1 MRCANSRTHARTHSR
16 RLRFCPLVSQ
26 FEWKPYL
33 RRLCLANWLSS
44 LPLFWLGRTTVML
57 VWQVCRTAYS
67 AVFSRSSTLQLG
79 WSLDFDDQI
88 TSLTLWRRLASFHWL
103 RASQRIKF
111 KLAVLVYRALHGTAT
126 SLLDVRPSHRA
137 TVANRS
143 FTTARTLL
151 NTATYVLSSLT
162 LQLMSHD
169 ETNK

>member
-1 MRCANSRTHARTHSR
+1 MQIHARTHSL
-16 RLRFCPLVSQ
+16 RLRCCPLVSQ

-44 LPLFWLGRTTVML
+44 LPLFWLGRTTVIL
-57 VWQVCRTAYS
+57 LW
-67 AVFSRSSTLQLG
+67 QLG
-79 WSLDFDDQI
+79 LPNSLLSRLQSVINSTARLIAGFRRSDHI
-88 TSLTLWRRLASFHWL
+88 TDTLASFHWL

-126 SLLDVRPSHRA
+126 SLLDVRPSHRD

-151 NTATYVLSSLT
+151 NTARHLCIIIINITT
-162 LQLMSHD
+162 HEPRWD
-169 ETNK
+169 K